1 MRDHRRCDA
10 NRSSCEQT
18 LRCGGGI
25 AGVESYS
32 GNCDCIFYG
41 TRRGAARIG
50 ARHYQRLSAAPVTRA
65 NITQV
70 KIDMFDFLKRGRLIR
85 RGLAS
90 RKTRRRRPRSELR
103 RSLEYAP
110 YSKLLIF
117 AMFVGGLAFLV
128 FSGQQPEPTKNF
140 VIALL
145 VLATAITQLWIN
157 QPKSFSRSSRILLIF
172 GVILVQ
178 LTVTKLLLVIC
189 NSGNYQF
196 LKPEMGGLITP
207 YAFAPL
213 VLSVLLGRQHGLYAA
228 FFVSLWSSV
237 LFGPIDAPLLVTS
250 LISGF
255 TAVSLTLQVR
265 RRSKLIRAGFGVGLA
280 IWLLSLTFGLIGP
293 INWFYPTA
301 NDWGMI
307 GVQSAL
313 AIGNGIITATIV
325 GGALPMLE
333 NVFGI
338 TTDIS
343 WLEASDINH
352 PLLRRMT
359 IEAPGTYHHSL
370 AVANLAEA
378 AAEAIGAN
386 ATLCRVCAYFHD
398 VGKLVK
404 PDYFTENMSFER
416 NPHEDLAPTMSA
428 LIIIAHVK
436 EGVDLALKHKLNQR
450 IIDIIQEHHGTSLV
464 YYFYKRAQQM
474 HEDARA
480 GGKIMKMRQDDIP
493 EVREESFRYS
503 GPKPQTKESAIV
515 SLADAVES
523 ASRSLEKPTPAK
535 IEQLVNDII
544 DQRISDHQLDEC
556 DLTLRDVRVIAERFR
571 FTLMTMLHSRIAYPK
586 HETKSPTPRED
597 SARPDVMVT
606 TRKPETAPPVSAA

>member
-1 MRDHRRCDA
+1 
-10 NRSSCEQT
+10 
-18 LRCGGGI
+18 
-25 AGVESYS
+25 
-32 GNCDCIFYG
+32 
-41 TRRGAARIG
+41 
-50 ARHYQRLSAAPVTRA
+50 
-65 NITQV
+65 
-70 KIDMFDFLKRGRLIR
+70 MFDFLRRRRLLR

-90 RKTRRRRPRSELR
+90 KKTRRRRTRNELL
-103 RSLEYAP
+103 RSLESASYVKVFILAAF
-110 YSKLLIF
+110 I
-117 AMFVGGLAFLV
+117 AGLAFLI

-140 VIALL
+140 VVALL
-145 VLATAITQLWIN
+145 FFAAAIVQLWIN
-157 QPKSFSRSSRILLIF
+157 RPGTFSQNSRVFLVFGTIF
-172 GVILVQ
+172 VQLAATKVILVLSSEHAFKF
-178 LTVTKLLLVIC
+178 LT
-189 NSGNYQF
+189 
-196 LKPEMGGLITP
+196 PEMGWLLAP

-213 VLSVLLGRQHGLYAA
+213 VLSVLLGRNHGLYAA
-228 FFVSLWSSV
+228 VFVSLWSSI
-237 LFGPIDAPLLVTS
+237 LFGRIDASLLVIS

-255 TAVSLTLQVR
+255 TAVYLTLQVR
-265 RRSKLIRAGFGVGLA
+265 RRAQLIRAGVGVGVA
-280 IWLLSLTFGLIGP
+280 IWLSSLSFGMIGP
-293 INWFYPTA
+293 INLFPPMD

-313 AIGNGIITATIV
+313 TLGNGIITAMIV
-325 GGALPMLE
+325 GGALPLLE
-333 NVFGI
+333 HVFQI
-338 TTDIS
+338 TTDVS
-343 WLEASDINH
+343 WLELSDLNH
-352 PLLRRMT
+352 SLLRRMT

-370 AVANLAEA
+370 VVANLAEA
-378 AAEAIGAN
+378 AAEKIGAN
-386 ATLCRVCAYFHD
+386 ATLCRVCSYFHD

-404 PDYFTENMSFER
+404 PEYFTENMNFER
-416 NPHEDLAPTMSA
+416 NPHDDLAPSMSA

-436 EGVDLALKHKLNQR
+436 EGVDLALKDKLNQQ

-480 GGKIMKMRQDDIP
+480 GGKSTKMPDIP

-571 FTLMTMLHSRIAYPK
+571 FTLMMMLHSRIAYPK
-586 HETKSPTPRED
+586 QETKSPTPRDD
-597 SARPDVMVT
+597 SLRPDVMVT
-606 TRKPETAPPVSAA
+606 TRKPATAPPVSAA

>member
-1 MRDHRRCDA
+1 
-10 NRSSCEQT
+10 
-18 LRCGGGI
+18 
-25 AGVESYS
+25 
-32 GNCDCIFYG
+32 
-41 TRRGAARIG
+41 
-50 ARHYQRLSAAPVTRA
+50 
-65 NITQV
+65 
-70 KIDMFDFLKRGRLIR
+70 MFDFVKRGRLVR

-90 RKTRRRRPRSELR
+90 RKTRRRRPRSELAR
-103 RSLEYAP
+103 NLEYAP
-110 YSKLLIF
+110 YVKALIF
-117 AMFVGGLAFLV
+117 AVFAGGLAFLV

-157 QPKSFSRSSRILLIF
+157 QPRSFSRSSRILLVF

-178 LTVTKLLLVIC
+178 LAVTKVLLVIC

-280 IWLLSLTFGLIGP
+280 IWLLSLTFGSIGP
-293 INWFYPTA
+293 INWFFPMA

-307 GVQSAL
+307 GLQSAL
-313 AIGNGIITATIV
+313 AIGNGLLTATLV

-333 NVFGI
+333 HLFRI

-343 WLEASDINH
+343 WLEASDLNH

-370 AVANLAEA
+370 VVANLAEA

-386 ATLCRVCAYFHD
+386 ATLCRVCSYFHD

-404 PDYFTENMSFER
+404 PEYFTENMSFER
-416 NPHEDLAPTMSA
+416 NPHDDLAPTMSA

-450 IIDIIQEHHGTSLV
+450 IIDIIQEHHGTSV
-464 YYFYKRAQQM
+464 VRYFYQRALQQ
-474 HEDARA
+474 HEDART
-480 GGKIMKMRQDDIP
+480 GGKIMKLREDDIP
-493 EVREESFRYS
+493 DVREESFRYS

-515 SLADAVES
+515 SLADMVES
-523 ASRSLEKPTPAK
+523 ASRSLEKPTPQK
-535 IEQLVNDII
+535 IESLVNDLI
-544 DQRISDHQLDEC
+544 QERISDRQLDDC
-556 DLTLRDVRVIAERFR
+556 DLTLGELKIIAERFR
-571 FTLMTMLHSRIAYPK
+571 FTLLMMLHTRIAYPK
-586 HETKSPTPRED
+586 QGTKTLGPRDETL
-597 SARPDVMVT
+597 RPDVMTVT
-606 TRKPETAPPVSAA
+606 RRPATAPPVSAA

>member
-1 MRDHRRCDA
+1 
-10 NRSSCEQT
+10 
-18 LRCGGGI
+18 
-25 AGVESYS
+25 
-32 GNCDCIFYG
+32 
-41 TRRGAARIG
+41 
-50 ARHYQRLSAAPVTRA
+50 
-65 NITQV
+65 
-70 KIDMFDFLKRGRLIR
+70 MFDFLKRGRLVR

-90 RKTRRRRPRSELR
+90 RKTRRRRARNDLVR
-103 RSLEYAP
+103 NLEYSA
-110 YSKLLIF
+110 YIKMLIF
-117 AMFVGGLAFLV
+117 AMFAGGLAFLV

-157 QPKSFSRSSRILLIF
+157 QPKTFSQSSRILLVFCVIF
-172 GVILVQ
+172 IQ
-178 LTVTKLLLVIC
+178 LAVTKLLLVVC

-196 LKPEMGGLITP
+196 LRPETGELITP

-228 FFVSLWSSV
+228 FFVSLSSSM
-237 LFGPIDAPLLVTS
+237 LFGPIDAPLLITS

-265 RRSKLIRAGFGVGLA
+265 RRSKLIRAGLSVGLA

-293 INWFYPTA
+293 ISWFYPTA
-301 NDWGMI
+301 NDWGII

-313 AIGNGIITATIV
+313 AIGNGILTATLV
-325 GGALPMLE
+325 GGALPVLE
-333 NVFGI
+333 NLFEI

-343 WLEASDINH
+343 WLEASDLNH

-370 AVANLAEA
+370 VVANLAEA

-386 ATLCRVCAYFHD
+386 ATLCRVCSYFHD
-398 VGKLVK
+398 AGKLVK
-404 PDYFTENMSFER
+404 PEYFTENMSFER
-416 NPHEDLAPTMSA
+416 NPHDDLAPTMSA
-428 LIIIAHVK
+428 LIIVAHVK
-436 EGVDLALKHKLNQR
+436 EGVDLALKYKLNQR

-464 YYFYKRAQQM
+464 RYFYKRAQQM

-480 GGKIMKMRQDDIP
+480 GGKIMKMRQDDMP

-515 SLADAVES
+515 SLADTVES
-523 ASRSLEKPTPAK
+523 ASRSLEKPTPQK
-535 IEQLVNDII
+535 IEALVNELIEE
-544 DQRISDHQLDEC
+544 RISDRQLDDC
-556 DLTLRDVRVIAERFR
+556 DLTLGELKVIANRFR
-571 FTLMTMLHSRIAYPK
+571 FTLLSMLHTRIAYPK
-586 HETKSPTPRED
+586 AGHRPAVPRDEIL
-597 SARPDVMVT
+597 RPDVMAAR
-606 TRKPETAPPVSAA
+606 RKPETAPPISAA